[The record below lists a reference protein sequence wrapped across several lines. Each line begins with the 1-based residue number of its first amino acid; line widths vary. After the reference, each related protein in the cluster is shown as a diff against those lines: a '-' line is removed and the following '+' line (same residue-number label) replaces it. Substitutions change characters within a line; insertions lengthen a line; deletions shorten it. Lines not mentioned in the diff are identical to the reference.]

1 MSNQFSSY
9 DVPSYLRENAGAGGD
24 AFMQGNGSNNFSA
37 PQGEKRMVAVDV
49 EQFVRTRDALS
60 SAYMSLSSSID
71 KAVKAYIDH
80 TNVILAGDASLN
92 MSYLQQPFDQLAHA
106 SHIAQ
111 QAFNLASGQGNGV
124 SAASGAGASGAEEPR
139 KKRPYKPRDPNAP
152 KRPLTAY
159 FRYLQ
164 EMRGPLG
171 EEMKQAAGGVPQ
183 KPGDLS
189 KEATER
195 WNKLSK
201 QEQQPYRDAYQHAL
215 KDYEREVKKYKAE
228 KNGGQ
233 QEEGAEDEDDDDDE
247 DGEGQSARDGEVDA
261 AHTKDEQDS
270 DDDDESSDEESS
282 EDDEPAPPPPPPP
295 MKEKTPKS
303 KKNKN
308 AAPPTPAADSNIDP
322 VLTAQSQQQASSSP
336 SKKRKTADET
346 GESGKKSK
354 KGRKTATAGAETP
367 APAPVAQMQP
377 EAPDT
382 EKKKKKKKKGGDSS

>member
-1 MSNQFSSY
+1 MLFVFPTTRC
-9 DVPSYLRENAGAGGD
+9 DRK
-24 AFMQGNGSNNFSA
+24 SA
-37 PQGEKRMVAVDV
+37 KRYCNH
-49 EQFVRTRDALS
+49 RDAMLTCSFQLS

-92 MSYLQQPFDQLAHA
+92 VSYLQQPFDQLAHA

-111 QAFNLASGQGNGV
+111 QAFNLASGSGQANG
-124 SAASGAGASGAEEPR
+124 AATAAGAEEPR

-164 EMRGPLG
+164 EQRGPLG

-215 KDYEREVKKYKAE
+215 KDYEKQVKKYKTEQGGLVDPQVDGGDEDDEAE
-228 KNGGQ
+228 VPG
-233 QEEGAEDEDDDDDE
+233 EVDAEHDKDDEDDDDE
-247 DGEGQSARDGEVDA
+247 
-261 AHTKDEQDS
+261 
-270 DDDDESSDEESS
+270 ESSDEESS
-282 EDDEPAPPPPPPP
+282 EDDEPVPPPPPPP
-295 MKEKTPKS
+295 KQKTPKT
-303 KKNKN
+303 KKTKS
-308 AAPPTPAADSNIDP
+308 AAVPPTPSDSNIDP
-322 VLTAQSQQQASSSP
+322 ALSGAVAKISSSP
-336 SKKRKTADET
+336 ERKRKAAD
-346 GESGKKSK
+346 GVAESAKKAKKS
-354 KGRKTATAGAETP
+354 RKSAVAETP
-367 APAPVAQMQP
+367 AAPVAPMQP
-377 EAPDT
+377 QVPET
-382 EKKKKKKKKGGDSS
+382 EKKKKRKKKSDDA